1 MMDQKYKLLSERFNE
16 LQEIYEGRPS
26 RPEDLDLIKLLQ
38 EEIVQ
43 KDNLLKKAAEDMK
56 FYKLELINRE

>member
-1 MMDQKYKLLSERFNE
+1 MDQKYKLLSERFNE

>member
-1 MMDQKYKLLSERFNE
+1 MDQKYKLLSERFNE
-16 LQEIYEGRPS
+16 PQEIYEGRPS